1 MRRLITWLAA
11 ALLALLLALAALLLI
26 AIDRQPLVERSTAIS
41 PIAIAQARQL
51 LSRHDPRQQASGEIA
66 TVAIPANLIDE
77 GVNYL
82 AGRYLRG
89 RGAFVLSEEAGEF
102 RVTLPIVGQRY
113 LNFRAS
119 LRPGEGMPGVDQARL
134 GGIAVPG
141 PLVDALIAKAVA
153 AAGLSREWQVATRS
167 IQQFAID
174 AASATVSITYVWE
187 PLILDHARAIALSP
201 EKVRQLRAAH
211 LALAALLSHRAPGS
225 IVSLAEILHA
235 ALPHASDQVGH
246 GRAVLFVLASQL
258 ARVDLATFVPA
269 ARAWPRIR
277 WVRITLAGRHDL
289 AQHFVI
295 SATLAAWSG
304 EPVADAIGL
313 YKELDDAR
321 RGSGFSFV
329 DLAADRAGTRFGE
342 IVARN
347 PERLAER
354 LAAGLSE
361 RDLLPAIGGL
371 PEYLNAE
378 RFRNDY
384 ESPDSPQ
391 FKAMSRDIE
400 NRLSS
405 LPLYRP

>member
-11 ALLALLLALAALLLI
+11 ALLAVLLALAALLLI

-235 ALPHASDQVGH
+235 ALPHASDPVGH

-342 IVARN
+342 ILARN

>member
-11 ALLALLLALAALLLI
+11 ALLVVLLALAALLFI
-26 AIDRQPLVERSTAIS
+26 VVDRQPLVERGTAIS
-41 PIAIAQARQL
+41 PIAIAQAREL
-51 LSRHDPRQQASGEIA
+51 LSRHDPRHQASGDIA

-82 AGRYLRG
+82 AGHYLRG
-89 RGAFVLSEEAGEF
+89 RGAFVLAEEVGEF
-102 RVTLPIVGQRY
+102 RVTLPIIGQRY

-119 LRPGEGMPGVDQARL
+119 LRPADGMPGVDQARL
-134 GGIAVPG
+134 GGFAVPG

-153 AAGLSREWQVATRS
+153 AAGLRREWQVATRS
-167 IQQFAID
+167 IQQFAIN
-174 AASATVSITYVWE
+174 ASSATVSITYVWE

-201 EKVRQLRAAH
+201 EKIRQLHEAH

-235 ALPHASDQVGH
+235 ALPHASDPVGH

-269 ARAWPRIR
+269 AKGWPRIR

>member
-11 ALLALLLALAALLLI
+11 ALLAVLLALAALLLI
-26 AIDRQPLVERSTAIS
+26 AIDRQPLVERGTAIS
-41 PIAIAQARQL
+41 PIAIAQAREL

-235 ALPHASDQVGH
+235 ALPHASDPVGH

-342 IVARN
+342 ILARN

>member
-11 ALLALLLALAALLLI
+11 ALLAVLLALAALLLI
-26 AIDRQPLVERSTAIS
+26 AIDRQPLVERGTAIS
-41 PIAIAQARQL
+41 PIAIAQAREL

-235 ALPHASDQVGH
+235 ALPHASDPVGH

>member
-11 ALLALLLALAALLLI
+11 ALLAVLLALAALLLI
-26 AIDRQPLVERSTAIS
+26 AIDRQPLVERGTAIS
-41 PIAIAQARQL
+41 PIAIAQAREL

-174 AASATVSITYVWE
+174 ASSATISITYVWE

-235 ALPHASDQVGH
+235 ALPHASDPVGH

-269 ARAWPRIR
+269 TRAWPRIR

-342 IVARN
+342 ILARN

>member
-11 ALLALLLALAALLLI
+11 ALLAVLLALAALLLI
-26 AIDRQPLVERSTAIS
+26 AIDRQPLVERGTAIS
-41 PIAIAQARQL
+41 PIAIAQAREL

-342 IVARN
+342 ILARN

>member
-1 MRRLITWLAA
+1 MRRLITGLAA
-11 ALLALLLALAALLLI
+11 ALLVVLLALAALLFI
-26 AIDRQPLVERSTAIS
+26 AIDRQPLVERSTVIS
-41 PIAIAQARQL
+41 PIAVAQARQL

-89 RGAFVLSEEAGEF
+89 RGAFVLTGEAGEF
-102 RVTLPIVGQRY
+102 RVTLPIVGQHY

-119 LRPGEGMPGVDQARL
+119 LRPADGMPGVDQASL
-134 GGIAVPG
+134 GSLPVPG
-141 PLVDALIAKAVA
+141 PLVDALIARAVA
-153 AAGLSREWQVATRS
+153 VAGLSREWQIATRS
-167 IQQFAID
+167 IQQLAID
-174 AASATVSITYVWE
+174 PASATVSVTYAWE
-187 PLILDHARAIALSP
+187 PQILDHARAIALSP
-201 EKVRQLRAAH
+201 EEIRQLRAAR
-211 LALAALLSHRAPGS
+211 LALAALLSHRAPGA
-225 IVSLAEILHA
+225 IVSLAEILDA
-235 ALPHASDQVGH
+235 TLPHASDPVGH

-258 ARVDLATFVPA
+258 ARVDLAAFVPA

-342 IVARN
+342 ILARN
-347 PERLAER
+347 PGRLAEQ
-354 LAAGLSE
+354 LASGLSE
-361 RDLLPAIGGL
+361 HDLLPSLGDL
-371 PEYLNAE
+371 PEYLDAE
-378 RFRNDY
+378 RFRREY
-384 ESPDSPQ
+384 ESPNSPR
-391 FKAMSRDIE
+391 FKAMTRDIE

>member
-11 ALLALLLALAALLLI
+11 ALLAVLLALAALLLI
-26 AIDRQPLVERSTAIS
+26 AIDRQPLVERGTAIS
-41 PIAIAQARQL
+41 PIAIAQAREL

-235 ALPHASDQVGH
+235 ALPHASDPVGH

-269 ARAWPRIR
+269 TRAWPRIR